1 MNKIFYIPLIALFA
15 FTLSACNPKTSPT
28 SDSAQ
33 GTLEEQSLKMAQ
45 IIESGDSAK
54 CVITDL
60 ESQTS
65 TDYYIMGNK
74 MKVTSLGLQE
84 SSFGTMINDGT
95 YTYVWQDGETTGFKS
110 KLPTEEEIADMEKD
124 LNDLQERAEEYQTPS
139 DLEEY
144 DNNENYR
151 VDCQKVK
158 LTDADFTPPSDI
170 QFIDPM
176 EMVPSE
182 LGDFDLESM
191 MNQSD
196 LE

>member
-1 MNKIFYIPLIALFA
+1 MNKLFYIPLLALFA
-15 FTLSACNPKTSPT
+15 FTLSACNLKTTPT
-28 SDSAQ
+28 SNTDQ
-33 GTLEEQSLKMAQ
+33 GNLEEQSLKMAQ
-45 IIESGDSAK
+45 IIESGASAK

-60 ESQTS
+60 EAQTS

-95 YTYVWQDGETTGFKS
+95 YTYVWQDGQSTGFKS
-110 KLPTEEEIADMEKD
+110 KLPTEEEIASMEKD
-124 LNDLQERAEEYQTPS
+124 LNDLQDRAEEYQTPS

-182 LGDFDLESM
+182 LGDFDLESL

-196 LE
+196 SE